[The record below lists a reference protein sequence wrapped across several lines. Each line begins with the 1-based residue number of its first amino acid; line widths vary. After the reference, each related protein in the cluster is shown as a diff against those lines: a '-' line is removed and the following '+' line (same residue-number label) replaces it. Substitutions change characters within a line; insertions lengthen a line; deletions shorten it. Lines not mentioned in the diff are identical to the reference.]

1 MSQAQLAQVRRR
13 ATTGLEK
20 EDRAMQHRKSA
31 ELARTFYAALA
42 AGDRDQLDALL
53 HPEFIGHTAEGM
65 PFGIGGQHDGPATMR
80 RNAWG
85 AIARHFDVR
94 AEPDRFLDLADG
106 RLLVTGRYRGRGK
119 QGGATL
125 DAAFAHLITI
135 DQGRIRALEQYTD
148 TARWH
153 EVAGPL
159 RAVLLDVA
167 DGIAR
172 LRLNRPQQGN
182 AINPDMAADLAEAA
196 TQISENASVRAVLI
210 TGSGSNF
217 TVGGDLSVFA
227 ETAREQLPNR
237 LRRMIDSY
245 HLAIE
250 RLTSIDAP
258 VVAAVRG
265 GAGGGGLGLLYAA
278 DIVIAADDARF
289 ALGYGALGLTADGG
303 NTWFL
308 PRMVGMRRAQQLFLL
323 NRRLSAQE
331 ALEYGLVSRLVPSD
345 AVDSEAAAVAA
356 TLAAGPTRAYGAMR
370 RMLRQSFETGL
381 SDQLQAEKESIVAA
395 SRSDDAQE
403 GIAAFVAKRRP
414 QFRGG

>member
-1 MSQAQLAQVRRR
+1 M
-13 ATTGLEK
+13 EI
-20 EDRAMQHRKSA
+20 RKPA
-31 ELARTFYAALA
+31 DLARALYAALA
-42 AGDRDQLDALL
+42 AGDRDQLDTLL
-53 HPEFIGHTAEGM
+53 HPEFSGDTAEGM
-65 PFGIGGQHDGPATMR
+65 PFGIGGHHEGPAAMR
-80 RNAWG
+80 RNGWG
-85 AIARHFDVR
+85 AIARHFEAR

-119 QGGATL
+119 QGGAIL
-125 DAAFAHLITI
+125 DAAFAHLITV

-148 TARWH
+148 TSRWH
-153 EVAGPL
+153 QAAGPL
-159 RAVLLDVA
+159 RSVLLDFTDGVA
-167 DGIAR
+167 T
-172 LRLNRPQQGN
+172 LRLNRPDHGH
-182 AINPDMAADLAEAA
+182 AINPEMAADLAEAA

-210 TGSGSNF
+210 ASHGANF

-227 ETAREQLPNR
+227 GTPREQLPSQ

-265 GAGGGGLGLLYAA
+265 GVGGGGLGLLYAA
-278 DIVIAADDARF
+278 DIVVAADDARF

-308 PRMVGMRRAQQLFLL
+308 PRMVGLRQAQQLFLL
-323 NRRLSAQE
+323 NRRLTAQE
-331 ALEYGLVSRLVPSD
+331 ALEFGLVSRLVPSD
-345 AVDSEAAAVAA
+345 AVDTEAAALAA
-356 TLAAGPTRAYGAMR
+356 TLAAGPTRAYGAVR

-381 SDQLQAEKESIVAA
+381 SDQLEAEKESIVAA

-414 QFRGG
+414 QFRGN

>member
-1 MSQAQLAQVRRR
+1 MESRNPADVAR
-13 ATTGLEK
+13 AL
-20 EDRAMQHRKSA
+20 
-31 ELARTFYAALA
+31 YAALA

-53 HPEFIGHTAEGM
+53 HPEFTGRTAEGM
-65 PFGIGGQHDGPATMR
+65 PFGIGGDHGSPAEMR

-85 AIARHFDVR
+85 AIARHFEAR
-94 AEPDRFLDLADG
+94 AEPERFLDLADG
-106 RLLVTGRYRGRGK
+106 RLLVTGHYRGRGK
-119 QGGATL
+119 QGGAPL

-135 DQGRIRALEQYTD
+135 DQGRIKVLEQYTD

-153 EVAGPL
+153 DAAGPL
-159 RAVLLDVA
+159 RTVLLDFTGGVA
-167 DGIAR
+167 TV
-172 LRLNRPQQGN
+172 RLNRPDKGN
-182 AINPDMAADLAEAA
+182 AIDTAMAADLAEAA
-196 TQISENASVRAVLI
+196 TQIAERSDVRAVLI
-210 TGSGSNF
+210 AGNGPNF
-217 TVGGDLSVFA
+217 TVGGDLGLFA
-227 ETAREQLPNR
+227 GTAREQLPNR

-265 GAGGGGLGLLYAA
+265 GAGGGGLGLLYVA

-308 PRMVGMRRAQQLFLL
+308 PRMVGIRRAQQLFLL
-323 NRRLSAQE
+323 NRRLTARE
-331 ALEYGLVSRLVPSD
+331 AFEFGLVSRLAPDD
-345 AVDSEAAAVAA
+345 AVETEAATLAA
-356 TLAAGPTRAYGAMR
+356 TLAAGPTRAFGAVR

-381 SDQLQAEKESIVAA
+381 SDQLDAERESIVAA
-395 SRSDDAQE
+395 SRTDDAQE

>member
-1 MSQAQLAQVRRR
+1 M
-13 ATTGLEK
+13 E
-20 EDRAMQHRKSA
+20 HRKSA
-31 ELARTFYAALA
+31 DLARALYAALA

-53 HPEFIGHTAEGM
+53 HPEFSGSTADGM
-65 PFGIGGQHDGPATMR
+65 PFGIGGHHEGPAAMR
-80 RNAWG
+80 RNGWG
-85 AIARHFDVR
+85 AIARHFDAR

-148 TARWH
+148 TARWQQA
-153 EVAGPL
+153 AGPL
-159 RAVLLDVA
+159 RTVLLDFTDGVA
-167 DGIAR
+167 T
-172 LRLNRPQQGN
+172 LRLNRPDHGN
-182 AINPDMAADLAEAA
+182 AINPDLAADLAEAA
-196 TQISENASVRAVLI
+196 TQIAERTDVRAVLI
-210 TGSGSNF
+210 AANGPNF
-217 TVGGDLSVFA
+217 TVGGDLGVFA
-227 ETAREQLPNR
+227 ETAREQLPNQ
-237 LRRMIDSY
+237 LRRMIDSF

-278 DIVIAADDARF
+278 DIVVAGDDARF
-289 ALGYGALGLTADGG
+289 AIGYGALGLTADGG

-308 PRMVGMRRAQQLFLL
+308 PRMVGMRQAQELFLL
-323 NRRLSAQE
+323 NRRLTAQE
-331 ALEYGLVSRLVPSD
+331 ALEFGLVSRLTPSD
-345 AVDSEAAAVAA
+345 AVDTEAAALAA
-356 TLAAGPTRAYGAMR
+356 TLAAGPTCAYGAVR

-381 SDQLQAEKESIVAA
+381 SDQLDAEKESLVAA

-414 QFRGG
+414 QFRGR

>member
-1 MSQAQLAQVRRR
+1 MESRSPA
-13 ATTGLEK
+13 
-20 EDRAMQHRKSA
+20 D
-31 ELARTFYAALA
+31 LARALYAALA

-53 HPEFIGHTAEGM
+53 HPEFTGRTAEGM
-65 PFGIGGQHDGPATMR
+65 PFGIGGAHSGPAAMR

-85 AIARHFDVR
+85 AIARHFEAR

-106 RLLVTGRYRGRGK
+106 RLLVTGHYRGHGK
-119 QGGATL
+119 QGSAPL

-135 DQGRIRALEQYTD
+135 DQGRIKALEQYTD

-153 EVAGPL
+153 DAAGPL
-159 RAVLLDVA
+159 RTVLLDFKDGVA
-167 DGIAR
+167 T
-172 LRLNRPQQGN
+172 LRLNRPDQAN
-182 AINPDMAADLAEAA
+182 AINPDLAADLAEAA
-196 TQISENASVRAVLI
+196 TQIAERADVRAVLI
-210 TGSGSNF
+210 AGSGPNF
-217 TVGGDLSVFA
+217 TVGGDLGVFA

-278 DIVIAADDARF
+278 DIVVAADDARF

-308 PRMVGMRRAQQLFLL
+308 PRMVGMRQAQQLFLL
-323 NRRLSAQE
+323 NRRLTARE
-331 ALEYGLVSRLVPSD
+331 ALEFGLVSRLAPSD
-345 AVDSEAAAVAA
+345 AVDTEAVTLAA
-356 TLAAGPTRAYGAMR
+356 TLAAGPTRAYGAVR

-381 SDQLQAEKESIVAA
+381 SDQLDAEKDSLIAA

-414 QFRGG
+414 QFRGL